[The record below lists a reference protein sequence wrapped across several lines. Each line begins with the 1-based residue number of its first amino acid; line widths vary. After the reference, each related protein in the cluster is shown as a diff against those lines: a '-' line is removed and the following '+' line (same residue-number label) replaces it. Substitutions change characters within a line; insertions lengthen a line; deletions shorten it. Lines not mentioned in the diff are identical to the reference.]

1 MAKILEMNFTNLVGK
16 PAKVTIENPIEP
28 IDPVAISAAMDTILA
43 NDVFTSSG
51 GGFVEKRDAR
61 VVERNV
67 TDIELV

>member
-43 NDVFTSSG
+43 NDVFTSSR